1 MVNVSG
7 MFFMASGVSHLTN
20 GKGVK
25 FLSRLLNASCIDV
38 ITVPLFFSLPLKPPP
53 APKVVLTLMQ
63 HGSL

>member
-1 MVNVSG
+1 MND
-7 MFFMASGVSHLTN
+7 
-20 GKGVK
+20 KGVK

-38 ITVPLFFSLPLKPPP
+38 ITVPLCFSLPLKPPP

>member
-1 MVNVSG
+1 MLNVSG
-7 MFFMASGVSHLTN
+7 MFFMAGGVSYLMN
-20 GKGVK
+20 GKGREIPVS
-25 FLSRLLNASCIDV
+25 LMNASCIDV